1 MDVLKLLGAV
11 LVLIGGSSMGL
22 CAARELRQR
31 SRTLEQFLAAL
42 DQIQAELSFRLTPMP
57 ELLQQLGQ
65 ASEEPL
71 KTFFQ
76 TCEGGL
82 SALGEV
88 SFSVVW
94 NRALREEALA
104 LLPEDRLSLEQLG
117 AVLGRYDAEGQRT
130 TLESVRVRLSQCL
143 EDARGK
149 QKKMGRVYRTLGVS
163 AGVLCVLLLI

>member
-1 MDVLKLLGAV
+1 MLKFLGAV
-11 LVLIGGSSMGL
+11 LILTGGSSIGV
-22 CAARELRQR
+22 CAAQELRQR
-31 SRTLEQFLAAL
+31 SRILEQFLAAL

-57 ELLQQLGQ
+57 ELLRRLGQ
-65 ASEEPL
+65 ESEEPL

-76 TCEGGL
+76 TCEAGL

-94 NRALREEALA
+94 NRALQMEPLA
-104 LLPEDRLSLEQLG
+104 LLPEDRIPLEQLG

-143 EDARGK
+143 EDAREK

-163 AGVLCVLLLI
+163 AGVLCILLLL